1 MGEGTALGP
10 FKTEQRRAVHVGP
23 GWKTWEKSS
32 YSIPPSLLSH
42 WAVLFEK
49 FARVSAQNL
58 LPLMLLETERTSGS
72 ILPWDMGEEATT
84 KPPGRYFTKI
94 AGTDFLYI
102 FIVDRERKQPP
113 FLVPC
118 NFPLCRGSSVWLQG
132 AAEKH
137 PLSQAPLER
146 AS

>member
-1 MGEGTALGP
+1 M
-10 FKTEQRRAVHVGP
+10 HVGP

-102 FIVDRERKQPP
+102 FIVGRERKQPP
-113 FLVPC
+113 FL
-118 NFPLCRGSSVWLQG
+118 FLAIFHYAEAALYGS
-132 AAEKH
+132 
-137 PLSQAPLER
+137 R
-146 AS
+146 ALLRNTL